1 MSDEKTGF
9 LGQVIGVL
17 YRPRVIF
24 RKMEESD
31 LTKGLFVM
39 FVMALLAAYSSMVY
53 MGKLPLSILSSQ
65 LEGID
70 TSQFEGTMGIFA
82 GIGSGVSILIGW
94 VASTLLLHGLGRLS
108 GDGGSMK
115 RFFAMHGFASV
126 PSLLNQLLRVIDASI
141 MDANSLASYYVSYRE
156 ISGKALR
163 ALLGSNLVNIWGL
176 ATIALL
182 VIAVEE
188 NYGASRGRAILIV
201 LVPSVVYFAINYFMG

>member
-1 MSDEKTGF
+1 
-9 LGQVIGVL
+9 
-17 YRPRVIF
+17 VIF
-24 RKMEESD
+24 SKLEESD
-31 LTKGLFVM
+31 LTKGLIVM
-39 FVMALLAAYSSMVY
+39 FVMVLLAAYSSMIY
-53 MGKLPLSILSSQ
+53 MGKVPLSLLSPQ

-70 TSQFEGTMGIFA
+70 TSQFEGTMGLFA

-94 VASTLLLHGLGRLS
+94 VASTLLLHGLGRLTGGS
-108 GDGGSMK
+108 GSMK

-141 MDANSLASYYVSYRE
+141 MDANSLASYFVSYRD

-163 ALLGSNLVNIWGL
+163 ALLGSNLVNVWGL

-188 NYGASRGRAILIV
+188 NYGASRGKAILIV